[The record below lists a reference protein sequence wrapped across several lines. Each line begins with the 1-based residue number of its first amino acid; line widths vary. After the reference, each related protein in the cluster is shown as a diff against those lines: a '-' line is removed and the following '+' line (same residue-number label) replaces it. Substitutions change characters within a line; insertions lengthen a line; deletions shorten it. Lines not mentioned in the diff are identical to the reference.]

1 MQAKSIKG
9 KSPEVIPSTLQRS
22 TKQLLK
28 LSIGSIVVSAFTVT
42 SCSSNHIKEN
52 QQNGTDQLAGMY
64 KLLFIQ
70 LPDSTGVYHE
80 QDWAK
85 GGESYILYDGK
96 GHMMVQIIPK
106 GYQDFKWL
114 KEEDAIDAAK
124 VKARTDSMTED
135 ELKAAVGEFS
145 SCYTYVADYTIDSGN
160 VITHHRLASSVPDV
174 WGTDVKRK
182 FDFKGDTLILQ
193 VQGVNRKLYWLRQK

>member
-1 MQAKSIKG
+1 MKTKSIKR
-9 KSPEVIPSTLQRS
+9 KTSAEIQSLLQQS
-22 TKQLLK
+22 LKQLLK
-28 LSIGSIVVSAFTVT
+28 LSGISIIILVFALASCT
-42 SCSSNHIKEN
+42 SDQEKEN
-52 QQNGTDQLAGMY
+52 QQNSNDQLAGMY

-70 LPDSTGVYHE
+70 LPDSVGTYHE

-114 KEEDAIDAAK
+114 EEEDAIDPEK
-124 VKARTDSMTED
+124 VRAWTDSMTEVG
-135 ELKAAVGEFS
+135 LKEALRKFS

-160 VITHHRLASSVPDV
+160 VITHHRLASSMPDV
-174 WGTDVKRK
+174 WDTAVKRN
-182 FDFKGDTLILQ
+182 FEFKGDTLILQ